1 MWVES
6 VVCGMS
12 QWCVGFVSGVW
23 DESVMC
29 GMSQWCVR

>member
-1 MWVES
+1 MWDES

-12 QWCVGFVSGVW
+12 QLCVGRVSGVW

-29 GMSQWCVR
+29 GMSQWCVG